1 MDPGFSKRGG
11 TQAYGKNICARENF
25 FYPALAN
32 QLTCKLSCITVI
44 LISGHT
50 KKGGGHVPEMP
61 TPRSTT
67 GIIMRVFTM
76 KYKTWDINTHLN

>member
-1 MDPGFSKRGG
+1 MLMEKIS
-11 TQAYGKNICARENF
+11 ARLRAKNF

-50 KKGGGHVPEMP
+50 KKGGACA
-61 TPRSTT
+61 
-67 GIIMRVFTM
+67 
-76 KYKTWDINTHLN
+76 

>member
-1 MDPGFSKRGG
+1 MHNVIVMCVYNTVVDPGFSKRGG
-11 TQAYGKNICARENF
+11 TQAYGKNICALARENF

-50 KKGGGHVPEMP
+50 KKGGG
-61 TPRSTT
+61 
-67 GIIMRVFTM
+67 GGACA
-76 KYKTWDINTHLN
+76 

>member
-1 MDPGFSKRGG
+1 MVDPGFSERG
-11 TQAYGKNICARENF
+11 AHRCKISARLCAKNF
-25 FYPALAN
+25 FTRLWPFLG
-32 QLTCKLSCITVI
+32 KLSCTTVI

-67 GIIMRVFTM
+67 AISRVKGSMMLTTVFF
-76 KYKTWDINTHLN
+76 YSAQS